1 MIEGFL
7 EEKEKSPH
15 VFTEDLSYHHEVTM
29 AAEGWC
35 LQGERQE
42 VHVELAMDRLH
53 SRRQIWEPVN
63 PDWTSS
69 AMDSQ
74 QAVQKMQTCHNP
86 KAGILEIASP
96 LEVECS
102 RKAWGNQ
109 TNQTEHLSREQ
120 RERKHKH
127 GTLTLPESL

>member
-42 VHVELAMDRLH
+42 VHVELAMDRWH

-69 AMDSQ
+69 AMGSQ
-74 QAVQKMQTCHNP
+74 EAVQKMQTCHNP
-86 KAGILEIASP
+86 KAGILEMASP
-96 LEVECS
+96 LEFES
-102 RKAWGNQ
+102 LRKACGNQ
-109 TNQTEHLSREQ
+109 TNYTEHLRIEEK
-120 RERKHKH
+120 ERDK
-127 GTLTLPESL
+127 P